1 MEMAES
7 PAQAAVSNGGA
18 AETNGETETNGE
30 VVTNGEA
37 ETGGSEAQSPASQVV
52 TAFIYE

>member
-52 TAFIYE
+52 TTFIYD